1 MQVGIYSFGTTSTA
15 TKTIKSILDMNG
27 IDSFS
32 ISKSK
37 NKQMDYV
44 IVLGGD
50 KGVRNYFHR
59 TFDSTLPILGI
70 NEGESSGFLAQIDL
84 KEFSSYAS
92 LFKKEKFSVEEVPRL
107 GVKIDGKSVYPVLN
121 DVAVFSSRSA
131 MLMEHILRVNGDE
144 VWHDNGDGI
153 IVSTPIGSSAYS
165 MSVGGPVLFQ
175 DSSVFEIIL
184 FS

>member
-15 TKTIKSILDMNG
+15 TKTVKSILDMNG
-27 IDSFS
+27 IESFS

-70 NEGESSGFLAQIDL
+70 NE
-84 KEFSSYAS
+84 
-92 LFKKEKFSVEEVPRL
+92 
-107 GVKIDGKSVYPVLN
+107 
-121 DVAVFSSRSA
+121 
-131 MLMEHILRVNGDE
+131 
-144 VWHDNGDGI
+144 
-153 IVSTPIGSSAYS
+153 IGRAH
-165 MSVGGPVLFQ
+165 V
-175 DSSVFEIIL
+175 
-184 FS
+184 